1 MSITATSHH
10 VPDDALP
17 PSFHPDVA
25 IVGLGYVGLPLAMT
39 FADGGAVVLGL
50 DVDPTKPDLVQ
61 QGSSWI
67 EDVPSKLISEH
78 VQEGRFIASNNFAH
92 LEHADAVIIA
102 VPTPLN
108 RNREP
113 DLSMV
118 EAAAR
123 SIAPHLQPGQLVVLE
138 STTWPGTTREI
149 LLPIFEEGAPD
160 GKERTV
166 GVDFHLAYSPER
178 VDPGNPIW
186 NTKNTP
192 KVVGGITEACTQKA
206 VALYERAVDTV
217 HPVSAPEAAEL
228 EKLFENIFRNV
239 NIALVNELAMLC
251 SRMQI
256 NVWEVIDAAATKPFG
271 FMKFTPGPGLGGH
284 CIPIDPFYLS
294 WKAREYD
301 FSTEFIELAGKIN
314 SNMPYHCVR
323 KVRKALDAQGR
334 SLRGANVLVI
344 GVAYKKDIADYRESS
359 AIKILELLQ
368 KRGANVTYH
377 DPFVPLIEDGHGVDA
392 PSAPADRSVD
402 LTDEALRSADAVMV
416 ITDHSQIDWQ
426 HVLEL
431 APLVIDYRNVYSD
444 IPQSERL
451 WKL

>member
-1 MSITATSHH
+1 MTATTVSHS

-17 PSFHPDVA
+17 KDFSPDVA
-25 IVGLGYVGLPLAMT
+25 IVGLGYVGLPLSMT
-39 FADGGAVVLGL
+39 FADGGATVLGI
-50 DVDPTKPDLVQ
+50 DVDPSKAQLTRN
-61 QGSSWI
+61 GTSWI
-67 EDVPSKLISEH
+67 EDVPSEH
-78 VQEGRFIASNNFAH
+78 VAAHVDAGRFAATTDFSH
-92 LEHADAVIIA
+92 LKLADAVIIA

-113 DLSMV
+113 DLSLV
-118 EAAAR
+118 EAATR
-123 SIAPHLQPGQLVVLE
+123 SIEPHLAPGTLVVLE

-149 LLPIFEEGAPD
+149 LQPILENDGAR
-160 GKERTV
+160 EV
-166 GVDFHLAYSPER
+166 GVDFHLADSPER
-178 VDPGNPIW
+178 VDPGNPTW

-192 KVVGGITEACTQKA
+192 KVVGGITPACTA
-206 VALYERAVDTV
+206 RATALYADAVDTV

-251 SRMQI
+251 SRMDI
-256 NVWEVIDAAATKPFG
+256 DVWEVIDAAATKPFG

-323 KVRKALDAQGR
+323 KLRKALDAHGKG
-334 SLRGANVLVI
+334 LRGAQVLMV

-368 KRGANVTYH
+368 KRGVEVVYH
-377 DPFVPLIEDGHGVDA
+377 DPFVPRIEDGHGVDA
-392 PSAPADRSVD
+392 PAAPADASVE
-402 LTDEALRSADAVMV
+402 LTDELLESVDAVMV
-416 ITDHSQIDWQ
+416 ITDHSDIDWDR
-426 HVLEL
+426 VRER
-431 APLVIDYRNVYSD
+431 APIVIDYRNVYAGVPRSD
-444 IPQSERL
+444 TL

>member
-1 MSITATSHH
+1 
-10 VPDDALP
+10 
-17 PSFHPDVA
+17 
-25 IVGLGYVGLPLAMT
+25 
-39 FADGGAVVLGL
+39 
-50 DVDPTKPDLVQ
+50 
-61 QGSSWI
+61 
-67 EDVPSKLISEH
+67 
-78 VQEGRFIASNNFAH
+78 
-92 LEHADAVIIA
+92 VIIA

-113 DLSMV
+113 DLTMV
-118 EAAAR
+118 EAATR
-123 SIAPHLQPGQLVVLE
+123 SIAPHLAPGQLVVLE
-138 STTWPGTTREI
+138 STTWPGTTREV
-149 LLPIFEEGAPD
+149 LLPILEQD
-160 GKERTV
+160 GTRTV
-166 GVDFHLAYSPER
+166 GEDFHLAYSPER
-178 VDPGNPIW
+178 VDPGNATW

-192 KVVGGITEACTQKA
+192 KVVGGITPACTAKA
-206 VALYERAVDTV
+206 SELYARAVDTV

-251 SRMQI
+251 DRMGI
-256 NVWEVIDAAATKPFG
+256 DVWEVIDAAATKPFG

-323 KVRKALDAQGR
+323 KLRKALDAHGR
-334 SLRGANVLVI
+334 SLRGSKVVML

-368 KRGANVTYH
+368 KRGVDVVYH
-377 DPFVPLIEDGHGVDA
+377 DPFVPEIEDGPGVDA
-392 PSAPADRSVD
+392 PDAPANRSVE
-402 LTDEALRSADAVMV
+402 LTDELLRGADAVMV
-416 ITDHSQIDWQ
+416 ITDHTTIDWQ
-426 HVLEL
+426 RVLEL
-431 APLVIDYRNVYSD
+431 APVVIDFRNVYGDEPRSD
-444 IPQSERL
+444 RL

>member
-1 MSITATSHH
+1 MTATTASHS
-10 VPDDALP
+10 LP
-17 PSFHPDVA
+17 EEPLPESFRPEVA

-39 FADGGAVVLGL
+39 FADGGATVLGV
-50 DVDPTKPDLVQ
+50 DVDPSKPIDVRE
-61 QGSSWI
+61 GRSWI
-67 EDVPSKLISEH
+67 EDVPSSDVAAH
-78 VQEGRFIASNNFAH
+78 VEAGRFLATTDVSHIA
-92 LEHADAVIIA
+92 LCDAVIIA

-113 DLSMV
+113 DLGMV
-118 EAAAR
+118 EAATR
-123 SIAPHLQPGQLVVLE
+123 SIAPYLQPGQLVVLE

-149 LLPIFEEGAPD
+149 LEPLLANGAAD
-160 GKERTV
+160 GTKREV

-178 VDPGNPIW
+178 VDPGNATW

-192 KVVGGITEACTQKA
+192 KVVGGMTDACTDKA
-206 VALYERAVDTV
+206 VALYERAVDSV
-217 HPVSAPEAAEL
+217 HRVSAPEAAEL

-251 SRMQI
+251 ERMDI
-256 NVWEVIDAAATKPFG
+256 DVWEVIDAAATKPFG

-314 SNMPYHCVR
+314 TNMPYHCVR
-323 KVRKALDAQGR
+323 LLRNALDAHGKAM
-334 SLRGANVLVI
+334 RGARVLVI
-344 GVAYKKDIADYRESS
+344 GVAYKKDITDYRESS

-368 KRGANVTYH
+368 KRGVEVVYH
-377 DPFVPLIEDGHGVDA
+377 DPFVPEIQAGHGVEPPA
-392 PSAPADRSVD
+392 APANISVELTPEELDR
-402 LTDEALRSADAVMV
+402 ADAVMV
-416 ITDHSQIDWQ
+416 LTDHSGIDWQ
-426 HVLEL
+426 HVLDSS
-431 APLVIDYRNVYSD
+431 PLVVDFRNVYAGTPRSN
-444 IPQSERL
+444 QL

>member
-1 MSITATSHH
+1 MTHST
-10 VPDDALP
+10 PDENALP
-17 PSFHPDVA
+17 ETFRPDVA

-39 FADGGAVVLGL
+39 FADGGATVLGV
-50 DVDPTKPDLVQ
+50 DVDPSKPMLVRN
-61 QGSSWI
+61 GTSWI
-67 EDVPSKLISEH
+67 EDVPSELVSGH
-78 VQEGRFIASNNFAH
+78 VDAGRFAATTDFAAIGR
-92 LEHADAVIIA
+92 ADAVIIA

-113 DLSMV
+113 DLALV
-118 EAAAR
+118 EAATR
-123 SIAPHLQPGQLVVLE
+123 SIAPYLQPGQLVVLE

-149 LLPIFEEGAPD
+149 LQPILEQGSPD
-160 GKERTV
+160 GTPRVV

-178 VDPGNPIW
+178 VDPGNATW

-192 KVVGGITEACTQKA
+192 KVVGGITDACTTKA
-206 VALYERAVDTV
+206 TALYERAVDSV
-217 HPVSAPEAAEL
+217 HAVSAPEAAEL

-251 SRMQI
+251 DRMGI
-256 NVWEVIDAAATKPFG
+256 DVWEVIDAAATKPFG

-323 KVRKALDAQGR
+323 KLRKALDAHGKPM
-334 SLRGANVLVI
+334 RGARVLML
-344 GVAYKKDIADYRESS
+344 GVAYKADITDYRESS

-368 KRGANVTYH
+368 KAGADVVYH
-377 DPFVPLIEDGHGVDA
+377 DPFVPEIEGGHGVTPPA
-392 PSAPADRSVD
+392 APANVSVELSDRE
-402 LTDEALRSADAVMV
+402 LAAADAVMV
-416 ITDHSQIDWQ
+416 LTDHSGIDWI
-426 HVLEL
+426 HIHDR
-431 APLVIDYRNVYSD
+431 ASLVVDFRNVYKD
-444 IPQSERL
+444 TPRSERL

>member
-1 MSITATSHH
+1 MTATTASHA

-17 PSFHPDVA
+17 ETFRPDVA

-39 FADGGAVVLGL
+39 FADGGATVLGI
-50 DVDPTKPDLVQ
+50 DVDPSKPVLARN
-61 QGSSWI
+61 GTSWI
-67 EDVPSKLISEH
+67 EDVPSEH
-78 VQEGRFIASNNFAH
+78 VAEHVEAGRFAATTDFSA
-92 LEHADAVIIA
+92 LRTADAVIIA

-113 DLSMV
+113 DLALV
-118 EAAAR
+118 ESATR

-149 LLPIFEEGAPD
+149 LQPILEQGAPD
-160 GKERTV
+160 GTPRVAGE
-166 GVDFHLAYSPER
+166 DFHLAYSPER
-178 VDPGNPIW
+178 VDPGNATW

-192 KVVGGITEACTQKA
+192 KVVGGITPACTEKA
-206 VALYERAVDTV
+206 VELYARAVDTV

-251 SRMQI
+251 DRMGI
-256 NVWEVIDAAATKPFG
+256 DVWEVIDAAATKPFG

-323 KVRKALDAQGR
+323 LLRKALDEHGKA
-334 SLRGANVLVI
+334 LRGSKVVML

-368 KRGANVTYH
+368 KRGVEVRYH
-377 DPFVPLIEDGHGVDA
+377 DPFVPRIEGGHGVEPPA
-392 PSAPADRSVD
+392 APADESVE
-402 LTDEALRSADAVMV
+402 LTNDVLDEADAVMV
-416 ITDHSQIDWQ
+416 ITDHSSIDWDG
-426 HVLEL
+426 VRER
-431 APLVIDYRNVYSD
+431 AKVVVDFRNVYAGVER
-444 IPQSERL
+444 SERL
-451 WKL
+451 FKL

>member
-1 MSITATSHH
+1 MTATAASQH

-17 PSFHPDVA
+17 PTFSPDVA

-39 FADGGAVVLGL
+39 FADGGATVLGL
-50 DVDPTKPDLVQ
+50 DVDPSKPQLARN
-61 QGSSWI
+61 GTSWI
-67 EDVPSKLISEH
+67 EDVPSEDVARH
-78 VQEGRFIASNNFAH
+78 VDAGRFAASTDFSH
-92 LEHADAVIIA
+92 LAKAEAVIIA

-113 DLSMV
+113 DLTMV
-118 EAAAR
+118 EAATR
-123 SIAPHLQPGQLVVLE
+123 SIAPHLAPGQLVVLE
-138 STTWPGTTREI
+138 STTWPGTTREVLQPI
-149 LLPIFEEGAPD
+149 LEQD
-160 GKERTV
+160 GERTV
-166 GVDFHLAYSPER
+166 GTDFHLAYSPER
-178 VDPGNPIW
+178 VDPGNATW

-192 KVVGGITEACTQKA
+192 KVVGGITPACTEKA
-206 VALYERAVDTV
+206 TALYERAVDRV
-217 HPVSAPEAAEL
+217 HPVTAPEAAEL

-251 SRMQI
+251 DRMGI
-256 NVWEVIDAAATKPFG
+256 DVWEVIDAAATKPFG

-323 KVRKALDAQGR
+323 KLRKALDAHGK
-334 SLRGANVLVI
+334 SLRGSKVVMV
-344 GVAYKKDIADYRESS
+344 GVAYKRDIADYRESS

-368 KRGANVTYH
+368 KRGVDVVYH
-377 DPFVPLIEDGHGVDA
+377 DPFVPEIEDGHGVDA
-392 PSAPADRSVD
+392 PEAPANTSVE
-402 LTDEALRSADAVMV
+402 LTDELLDAADAVMV
-416 ITDHSQIDWQ
+416 ITDHTDIDWQ
-426 HVLEL
+426 RVLDRSRV
-431 APLVIDYRNVYSD
+431 VIDYRNVYKD
-444 IPQSERL
+444 TPRSERL

>member
-1 MSITATSHH
+1 
-10 VPDDALP
+10 
-17 PSFHPDVA
+17 
-25 IVGLGYVGLPLAMT
+25 
-39 FADGGAVVLGL
+39 
-50 DVDPTKPDLVQ
+50 
-61 QGSSWI
+61 
-67 EDVPSKLISEH
+67 
-78 VQEGRFIASNNFAH
+78 
-92 LEHADAVIIA
+92 
-102 VPTPLN
+102 
-108 RNREP
+108 
-113 DLSMV
+113 
-118 EAAAR
+118 
-123 SIAPHLQPGQLVVLE
+123 VVLE

-149 LLPIFEEGAPD
+149 LQPILEND
-160 GKERTV
+160 GEREV

-178 VDPGNPIW
+178 VDPGNPTW

-192 KVVGGITEACTQKA
+192 KVVGGITPACTAKA
-206 VALYERAVDTV
+206 TALYADAVDTV

-251 SRMQI
+251 SRMNI
-256 NVWEVIDAAATKPFG
+256 DVWEVIDAAATKPFG

-323 KVRKALDAQGR
+323 KLRKALDAHGKG
-334 SLRGANVLVI
+334 LRGAQVLMV

-368 KRGANVTYH
+368 KRGVEVVYH
-377 DPFVPLIEDGHGVDA
+377 DPFVPRIEDGHGVDA
-392 PSAPADRSVD
+392 PAAPADASVE
-402 LTDEALRSADAVMV
+402 LTDELLESVDAVMV
-416 ITDHSQIDWQ
+416 ITDHSDIDWDR
-426 HVLEL
+426 VRER
-431 APLVIDYRNVYSD
+431 APIVIDYRNVYAGVPRSD
-444 IPQSERL
+444 TL

>member
-1 MSITATSHH
+1 MTATTSSHSL
-10 VPDDALP
+10 PDDALP
-17 PSFHPDVA
+17 ESFRPDVA

-39 FADGGAVVLGL
+39 FADGGATVLGI
-50 DVDPTKPDLVQ
+50 DVDPSKPVEVRA
-61 QGSSWI
+61 GRSWI
-67 EDVPSKLISEH
+67 EDVPDADVAGH
-78 VQEGRFIASNNFAH
+78 VEGGRFLATTDVSAVA
-92 LEHADAVIIA
+92 LADAVIIA

-113 DLSMV
+113 DLGMV
-118 EAAAR
+118 EAATR
-123 SIAPHLQPGQLVVLE
+123 SIAPYLQPGQLIVLE

-149 LLPIFEEGAPD
+149 LLPILSDDGEGAVR
-160 GKERTV
+160 EV

-178 VDPGNPIW
+178 VDPGNPTW

-192 KVVGGITEACTQKA
+192 KVVGGMTPACTDKA
-206 VALYERAVDTV
+206 VALYERAVDSV
-217 HPVSAPEAAEL
+217 HRVSAPEAAEL

-251 SRMQI
+251 ERMDI
-256 NVWEVIDAAATKPFG
+256 DVWEVIDAAATKPFG

-323 KVRKALDAQGR
+323 LLRQALDDHGKA
-334 SLRGANVLVI
+334 LRGARVLVI
-344 GVAYKKDIADYRESS
+344 GVAYKKDINDYRESS

-368 KRGANVTYH
+368 KRGVNVVYH
-377 DPFVPLIEDGHGVDA
+377 DPFVPEIEAGHGVEPPA
-392 PSAPADRSVD
+392 APANRSVELSPEELDRS
-402 LTDEALRSADAVMV
+402 DAVMV
-416 ITDHSQIDWQ
+416 LTDHSGIDWQ
-426 HVLEL
+426 HVLDSS
-431 APLVIDYRNVYSD
+431 PLVVDFRNVYAGTPRSN
-444 IPQSERL
+444 QL

>member
-1 MSITATSHH
+1 MTASTASHPR
-10 VPDDALP
+10 PDDALP
-17 PSFHPDVA
+17 ESFRPDVA

-39 FADGGAVVLGL
+39 FADGGATVLGI
-50 DVDPTKPDLVQ
+50 DVDPTKPVEVRA
-61 QGSSWI
+61 GRSWI
-67 EDVPSKLISEH
+67 EDVPDADVAGH
-78 VQEGRFIASNNFAH
+78 VEGGRFLATTDVAAIARA
-92 LEHADAVIIA
+92 EAVIIA

-113 DLSMV
+113 DLGMV
-118 EAAAR
+118 EAATR

-149 LLPIFEEGAPD
+149 LEPILAD
-160 GKERTV
+160 GPHGRRTV

-178 VDPGNPIW
+178 VDPGNTTW
-186 NTKNTP
+186 TTKNTP
-192 KVVGGITEACTQKA
+192 KVVGGMTPACTDKA

-217 HPVSAPEAAEL
+217 HRVSAPEAAEL

-251 SRMQI
+251 ERMDI
-256 NVWEVIDAAATKPFG
+256 DVWEVIDAAATKPFG
-271 FMKFTPGPGLGGH
+271 FMRFTPGPGLGGH

-323 KVRKALDAQGR
+323 KLRKALDAHGKG
-334 SLRGANVLVI
+334 LRGAKLLMI

-368 KRGANVTYH
+368 KRGVEVRYH
-377 DPFVPLIEDGHGVDA
+377 DPFVPRIEDGHGVDA
-392 PSAPADRSVD
+392 PAAPADVSVE
-402 LTDEALRSADAVMV
+402 LTDAELEAADAVMV
-416 ITDHSQIDWQ
+416 ITNHSEIDWER
-426 HVLEL
+426 VLDKSQV
-431 APLVIDYRNVYSD
+431 VIDYRNVYAGT
-444 IPQSERL
+444 PRSERL